1 MKSQILIGFGSNLKN
16 PFSQLSKALHLL
28 SAKNYITLC
37 DTSPIYITEPLG
49 YKKQANFLNCVI
61 SVKTRLKAHSLLK
74 ILLSIEKKMGRTRLF
89 KNAPR
94 VIDLDLLLFRN
105 EKKTISRLPYL
116 SLPHPEMLH
125 RKFVLQPVS
134 DLDAHIK
141 IPGKKA
147 LYYYLKN
154 TSNQET
160 KKSQK
165 KIRLSF
171 NSLCHISR
179 QQTFSFP
186 AKGQISNKSL
196 WSNV

>member
-1 MKSQILIGFGSNLKN
+1 MKSRILIGCGSNLKN
-16 PFSQLSKALHLL
+16 PLSQLSKALQLL

-49 YKKQANFLNCVI
+49 YKKQADFFNCVI
-61 SVKTRLKAHSLLK
+61 SIKTRVKAHSLLRT
-74 ILLSIEKKMGRTRLF
+74 LLNIETKMGRTRLF

-94 VIDLDLLLFRN
+94 VIDLDLLIFKH
-105 EKKTISRLPYL
+105 EKKITSRLPYL
-116 SLPHPEMLH
+116 AVPHPEMLH

-141 IPGKKA
+141 IPGKRA

-165 KIRLSF
+165 KIRPSF
-171 NSLCHISR
+171 NSLCHISK
-179 QQTFSFP
+179 Q
-186 AKGQISNKSL
+186 
-196 WSNV
+196 